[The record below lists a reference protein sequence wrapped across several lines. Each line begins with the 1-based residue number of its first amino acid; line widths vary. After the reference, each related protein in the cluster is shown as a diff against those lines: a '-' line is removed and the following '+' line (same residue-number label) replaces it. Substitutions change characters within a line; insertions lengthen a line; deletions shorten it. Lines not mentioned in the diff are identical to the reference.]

1 MLDFKQNRMSADR
14 EAKQFLEAMPIGN
27 GRIGAM
33 IHGGVGCE
41 TVDLSES
48 TIWSGGPREVHC
60 RPDSAQF
67 LPAVQQAL
75 IHGEPPEVV
84 APLMDQLVNGDMA
97 DYGTSRPFGTLTL
110 AFPSV
115 DFTAYTRCLDL
126 ETGVHT
132 VTYAAD
138 GARYTRESFVSH
150 PDQVLVMRLTA
161 DQPGRIAFTMQVDPV
176 TLRGNTLENTAGGHI
191 LTSQGVVFGG
201 EMRLCARIAVL
212 NKGGVLS
219 AGEGRLSL
227 QDADEAIIL
236 LDIET
241 DYLEKGT
248 DPAVLCERRVQA
260 AAEQPYA
267 VLLRR
272 HEEDFRP
279 RFNRLSIDLGEDN
292 DVYRFW
298 FQYARYLAISACR
311 SDSPLPMHLQ
321 GIWNDNMAC
330 NMPWTCDFHLDINA
344 QMNQWLLTTA
354 NLPEGNLPLGRL
366 LKEVLMPAGRRTA
379 RIQYGKEGWVS
390 HSVTNAWGYSG
401 IINTPWSIFTPAGA
415 WIASS
420 LWDQYDTYRDKAFL
434 RDVAY
439 PVLRDSAVFFLDFL
453 IRNTDGYLVT
463 APACSPENGD
473 VGMMPACDRAILHAL
488 FESVIEA
495 SEILGVDDELR
506 ARVREAL
513 AGLPPIRVS
522 RHGQIM
528 EWYDDI
534 TDGVSNHRHTSHLLG
549 LYPYSQ
555 ITVED
560 TPELAKAAELSMVRR
575 FTTPGWE
582 ETEFTGPNLAAFFA
596 RLKKGDEALKRIDI
610 VKDDLTAPNFF
621 TVSPAGIAGAQT
633 DIFLIDGTMG
643 IAAALGE
650 LLLQSYN
657 GRVYLLP
664 ALPISF
670 RNGDVHGMTARGGL
684 TVDFC
689 WKERQL
695 IRARLTAKEAVSFTL
710 CCSGRSLKMH
720 LNGGESRDITL
731 EDMEA

>member
-1 MLDFKQNRMSADR
+1 MLNFKQNRMFADW
-14 EAKQFLEAMPIGN
+14 EAEQFLDAMPIGN
-27 GRIGAM
+27 GRIGVM
-33 IHGGVGCE
+33 VHGGVNRE
-41 TVDLSES
+41 ILDLSES
-48 TIWSGGPREVHC
+48 TVWSGKPREVNC
-60 RPDSAQF
+60 RPDSARY

-75 IHGEPPEVV
+75 INGEPGEVV
-84 APLMDQLVNGDMA
+84 APAMAQLINGDMA

-110 AFPSV
+110 AFPAA
-115 DFTAYTRCLDL
+115 DFSDYSRCLDL

-132 VTYAAD
+132 VTYTAD
-138 GARYTRESFVSH
+138 NVRYTREAFVSH
-150 PDQVLVMRLTA
+150 PDQTLVMRLTA
-161 DQPGRIAFTMQVDPV
+161 NKPGSLTFSIQIDPV
-176 TLRGNTLENTAGGHI
+176 EYHGNTLESTAQGNTLI
-191 LTSQGVVFGG
+191 SQGVVYDGD
-201 EMRLCARIAVL
+201 MRLCAKIAVL
-212 NKGGVLS
+212 NRGGALLEE
-219 AGEGRLSL
+219 EGTLAV
-227 QDADEAIIL
+227 QNADEAVLL

-241 DYLEKGT
+241 DYLQKGSNPT
-248 DPAVLCERRVQA
+248 AACDRRLEA
-260 AAEQPYA
+260 AAKSTYA
-267 VLLRR
+267 DLLRR
-272 HEEDFRP
+272 HVEDFRP
-279 RFNRLSIDLGEDN
+279 RFEQLSIDLGEDN

-298 FQYARYLAISACR
+298 FQYARYLALSACR

-321 GIWNDNMAC
+321 GIWNDNMAA

-379 RIQYGKEGWVS
+379 RVQYGKDGWVS

-401 IINTPWSIFTPAGA
+401 IINTPWSIFTTAGA

-420 LWDQYDTYRDKAFL
+420 LWEQYDVYRDKDFL

-439 PVLRDSAVFFLDFL
+439 PVLKGSAEFFLDFL
-453 IRNTDGYLVT
+453 VRAQDGYLVT
-463 APACSPENGD
+463 APACSPENGEA
-473 VGMMPACDRAILHAL
+473 GLMPACDRAIIHAL

-495 SEILGVDDELR
+495 SEILDIDEEWR
-506 ARVREAL
+506 ARVKEVL
-513 AGLPPIRVS
+513 AGLPPVRVS

-555 ITVED
+555 ITAED
-560 TPELAKAAELSMVRR
+560 TPELAKAAELSMIRR
-575 FTTPGWE
+575 FTTEGWE

-596 RLKKGDEALKRIDI
+596 RLKKGDEALERIDI
-610 VKDDLTAPNFF
+610 VKDVLTAPNFF

-657 GRVYLLP
+657 GHVYLLP
-664 ALPISF
+664 ALPKSF
-670 RNGDVHGMTARGGL
+670 RNGAVRGMTARGGL
-684 TVDFC
+684 TVDFQ
-689 WKERQL
+689 WKDHQL
-695 IRARLTAKEAVSFTL
+695 VRARIAAKEATTCTV
-710 CCSGRSLKMH
+710 CCGGRSLELH
-720 LNGGESRDITL
+720 LKGGEARDITMA
-731 EDMEA
+731 DML